1 MDQQMEKKSLIAIA
15 TVCFGNLERSRQS
28 GKTRRRRG
36 EQENGQ
42 KKPNMTL
49 QKIPQLWSR
58 FFCFLK
64 RKKKPGLP
72 QKFGCRFKR

>member
-1 MDQQMEKKSLIAIA
+1 MDQQMEKTSLIAIA

-36 EQENGQ
+36 EQENGP

-49 QKIPQLWSR
+49 QKIPQS
-58 FFCFLK
+58 CFLK
-64 RKKKPGLP
+64 RKNNRDCLKSLDVDSSGES
-72 QKFGCRFKR
+72 QG